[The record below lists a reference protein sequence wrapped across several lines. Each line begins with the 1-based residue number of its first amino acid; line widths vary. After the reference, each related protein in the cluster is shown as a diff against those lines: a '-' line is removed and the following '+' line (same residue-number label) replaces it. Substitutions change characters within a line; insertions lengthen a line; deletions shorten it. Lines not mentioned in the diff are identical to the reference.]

1 MERGLRATSPVHV
14 HVEDDVPIHVHVKQK
29 TKTKK
34 AAAKTSNTNL
44 ARSSSGR
51 TKKTCSAKARV
62 KSAQSGPWVPAPAKS
77 SSRQKVTWQGPT
89 HRLEINH
96 PTRVEDLS
104 TDEEEQVHGQ
114 MRGYEKKI
122 DSLMTEVGTLKNEV
136 ELQHTYKELEEREDM
151 LEASKHVMAE
161 QSRELDKTM
170 DELTLTERENRLLR
184 KSVELLAD
192 EKDEARYDTE
202 ILGSERERLM
212 KKLIET
218 EMDGQAAVKQIGE
231 LRDALR
237 RLREENRIS
246 SSDSTRLSRH
256 KDLLMEKMADFEAT
270 NKALR
275 RILREQH
282 EYEAAAIR
290 LGEQRDVLLK
300 KLADSDRRNERI
312 HIELEDR
319 DRHIRELRGQISAQR
334 EEVATLS
341 GLQHSIEQTRAH
353 LQKQL
358 RQKEADCNR
367 MAVQVRTV
375 ESSRAQDKIEIEHLT
390 EMLAKAK
397 DKAERDKEALKKA
410 TRVQKQRA
418 TKSHDALEQLNS
430 QLLEKD
436 AHHEELRSQL
446 EQIHPRYD
454 KVCKEKSQILAEN
467 SALKTAFQSFME
479 RYEEKTEISRRLGE
493 VEALMDRVEHS
504 SKSHT
509 DTIVVELREK
519 QQEVAYLKADNEKLK
534 SSIATI
540 EAKFRQAD
548 EELVQL
554 RGNLKQYENLVEEY
568 KSQVKVRL
576 HQRLQE
582 LEPLP
587 EMLKSSELRLYESQ
601 ERMNIYEKKNG
612 ESTKLISELT
622 AKVEHVTEQMDQ
634 MRNKWHDS
642 QDENKLLGTKVD
654 ALERK
659 LRDSEDHNRDMSTN
673 IAKRDEAL
681 HQTNLRLEEKVREN
695 AGLTRQLEN
704 ALTDLRRQSE
714 NVRDKQGQKERTYQ
728 ARITDLESQLSQ
740 ARAEIA
746 KVRREKEES
755 ERKFNSRLYDIK
767 DRLEQSHSTN
777 RSMQN
782 YVQFLKNSYAN
793 VFGDSVTSYPPTPI
807 S

>member
-1 MERGLRATSPVHV
+1 MLMERGLRATSPVHV

-44 ARSSSGR
+44 ARASSGR

-410 TRVQKQRA
+410 TR
-418 TKSHDALEQLNS
+418 
-430 QLLEKD
+430 
-436 AHHEELRSQL
+436 
-446 EQIHPRYD
+446 
-454 KVCKEKSQILAEN
+454 
-467 SALKTAFQSFME
+467 
-479 RYEEKTEISRRLGE
+479 RLGE

-568 KSQVKVRL
+568 KSQMNKSRREADETMAELDEAKQESHMAQREGEIELEKVKVRL